1 MTEDAAVR
9 VLLVDDEPDMR
20 LMVRLHLDRDR
31 RFEIVGEADSGED
44 AVALCKDLQ
53 PDVVL
58 LDMKMPN
65 MDGMTALPLMR
76 GVCPGTAVILF
87 TAFADLVD
95 AEAVREHDA
104 EMLEKSAPIP
114 WVADRLFERGRA

>member
-1 MTEDAAVR
+1 MSVDKVIT

-20 LMVRLHLDRDR
+20 LMVRLHLDRDP
-31 RFEIVGEADSGED
+31 RFQIVGEADNGED
-44 AVALCKDLQ
+44 AVEQCRQLQ

-58 LDMKMPN
+58 LDMKMPT

-76 GVCPGTAVILF
+76 GACPDTAVLLF

-95 AEAVREHDA
+95 PEAVREHDA
-104 EMLEKSAPIP
+104 EMVEKSAPIP